1 MLLGPAGLFG
11 RACGVLWMLTC
22 AHCLGLAQELDLARA
37 RVAELEARLVVPE
50 TVRLV
55 RRVFLAA
62 HEKAMQECAR

>member
-1 MLLGPAGLFG
+1 M
-11 RACGVLWMLTC
+11 TC
-22 AHCLGLAQELDLARA
+22 ATCMKLAQENDALRA

-62 HEKAMQECAR
+62 HERAIAECKA